1 MRVGER
7 EAQGPLPRDQ
17 EHVNPDNILED
28 PPRRGVLPRWPCWVG
43 KSGSVILQRVVNAI
57 LPRGLPQQAPRHH
70 QHERHDP
77 RRRFAI
83 ARGGQ
88 HAGGFEKTPPACRQ
102 SLALIAC

>member
-1 MRVGER
+1 MRVCER

-28 PPRRGVLPRWPCWVG
+28 PPRRGVLHRWPGWVG
-43 KSGSVILQRVVNAI
+43 KSGAWILQRVAHAI

-70 QHERHDP
+70 QQERHDP
-77 RRRFAI
+77 LKLFEI

-88 HAGGFEKTPPACRQ
+88 NAGGLEKTTPACRQ
-102 SLALIAC
+102 SLAFIAC

>member
-1 MRVGER
+1 MRVCES

-17 EHVNPDNILED
+17 EHVNPDKILED
-28 PPRRGVLPRWPCWVG
+28 PPRRWVLHRLPCLVG
-43 KSGSVILQRVVNAI
+43 KSGALILQRVAHAI

-70 QHERHDP
+70 QQERHAP
-77 RRRFAI
+77 LRRFEI

-88 HAGGFEKTPPACRQ
+88 NAGVFEKTQPACRQ